1 MLFPLQTGIFLI
13 VFSIYNNHLIM
24 LIRVLTKKLPEE
36 VTIEIEALDIDET
49 ATSFVSAN
57 PYKENVLLNLCAD
70 S

>member
-1 MLFPLQTGIFLI
+1 
-13 VFSIYNNHLIM
+13 
-24 LIRVLTKKLPEE
+24 